1 MRTYSGPNDRVRA
14 GSAPP
19 GGAVPKFTD
28 RFIASLKVESG
39 RKDRLVFDSICP
51 GLGVRVTA
59 KGTRSFL
66 AQWTDP
72 ATRRKVREPI
82 GVWGN
87 LTIEQAREA
96 VRARLG
102 AVAKGIN
109 PRAERLQRREAA
121 ERERAEAALT
131 FEALIDEWQALHL
144 TQRRPRYAAEA
155 TAAIRRG
162 LPDLLKRPAARIS
175 RAEAVNALDQ
185 IVKAG
190 KAVTAGRTMAYAR
203 ACFAWGKRRGKVTE
217 NPFADLPIAAG
228 ATERERVLSSTE
240 IAQVWTAADTLPY
253 PFGAFYKLA
262 ILTLQRR
269 EEVAGMRWSEIDADL
284 TLWTIPGSR
293 MKNGKP
299 HDVHLSEAARE
310 VLRSIPRVEGCDLVF
325 TTTAGRQWTEADSE
339 PAGNRKREPTPIS
352 GFSQGKRYLD
362 AAIAKL
368 RKEAAAK
375 PGRKCKPMN
384 AWRVH
389 DLRRTG
395 VTTLASL
402 GFDSIV
408 ADKLLA
414 HQPAKL
420 RGVAAVYQ
428 RHDFSRERAAALD
441 AWAAHVTGTETQNV
455 VPLRVAR

>member
-1 MRTYSGPNDRVRA
+1 M
-14 GSAPP
+14 
-19 GGAVPKFTD
+19 PKLTD
-28 RFIASLKVESG
+28 RFLATFTVEHG
-39 RKDRLVFDSICP
+39 RKDRLVFDTACP

-59 KGTRSFL
+59 KGTRTFI

-72 ATRRKVREPI
+72 ATRRKVREPL

-102 AVAKGIN
+102 AVAKGID
-109 PRAERLQRREAA
+109 PKAERLRQRAEA
-121 ERERAEAALT
+121 ERERAETALT
-131 FEALIDEWQALHL
+131 FDALIEEWKALHL
-144 TQRRPRYAAEA
+144 AHRRPRYAAEA
-155 TAAIRRG
+155 ERAIRSG
-162 LPDLLKRPAARIS
+162 LPGLLKRSAARIS
-175 RAEAVNALDQ
+175 RADAVNALDQ

-203 ACFAWGKRRGKVTE
+203 ACFAWGKRRSKVPE

-228 ATERERVLSSTE
+228 GTERERALSDAE
-240 IAQVWTAADTLPY
+240 IAEVWKAAATLGY
-253 PFGAFYKLA
+253 PFGPFYKLL

-269 EEVAGMRWSEIDADL
+269 EEVAAMRWSEISEDMARW
-284 TLWTIPGSR
+284 TLPSAR

-299 HDVHLSEAARE
+299 HIVHLPEAARA
-310 VLRSIPRVEGCDLVF
+310 VLRSIPRVEGCDFVF
-325 TTTAGRQWTEADSE
+325 STTTYRLTASKNAE
-339 PAGNRKREPTPIS
+339 PKGKRKPEPTPIS

-362 AAIAKL
+362 VAIAKA
-368 RKEAAAK
+368 RAETAAK
-375 PGRKCKPMN
+375 LGQKPEAMT

-395 VTTLASL
+395 VTTLAAL

-408 ADKLLA
+408 VDKLLA
-414 HQPAKL
+414 HQPGKL

-428 RHDFSRERAAALD
+428 RHDFARERAAALD
-441 AWAAHVTGTETQNV
+441 AWAAHVTGIEANNV
-455 VPLRVAR
+455 VAFRAG